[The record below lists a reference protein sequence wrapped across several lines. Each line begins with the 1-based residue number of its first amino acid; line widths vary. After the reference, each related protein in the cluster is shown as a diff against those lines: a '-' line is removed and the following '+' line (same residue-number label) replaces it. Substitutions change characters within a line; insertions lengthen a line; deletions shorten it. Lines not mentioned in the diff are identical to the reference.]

1 VQGEEL
7 GGKTINFND
16 WLKQLRFM
24 VLADTEFPLASS

>member
-16 WLKQLRFM
+16 WLEQLRFM
-24 VLADTEFPLASS
+24 VLPDTEFPLASS